1 MYRLLLAIGVASL
14 LPLGSL
20 LRAEEGALRMPLV
33 EKDIPAPRV
42 TWYGLYMNGTKCGF
56 LREEFA
62 RVGEG
67 ADAVWFLDQTGGLQ
81 VEAMGKKLQ
90 MDLSERQEFDAA
102 PPFAFRGGL
111 YRMTQGGGDGQQIE
125 IARDASGLSASVT
138 AGGETRT
145 LPVPELD
152 YTLADL
158 VTPERWIQAGPESG
172 DETRVR
178 TISLSDLEADE
189 VRLAVISRKESI
201 VEGVRTL
208 FYEVRR
214 VTGLSGE
221 EGIARFDARGQLLSI
236 VLGGLFEA
244 RVEPEE
250 VAKVVEAGSDLFVFG
265 QAPIDKPIGEPRKVR
280 RLVLKVDGEGAGTL
294 HEGPCQALARNGQS
308 GEVTMTLGDGAGV
321 EETASAEEMED
332 ALKETVDYPISTPL
346 VQALAAAAVG
356 DAATPR
362 EKVARLIH
370 FVSEYLE
377 DESVPGFVS
386 MPQILA
392 SKRGDCTEHAALF
405 ATLAREAVAEAMLD
419 QLVSTEGVWRQTDSD
434 LNGVQDYWTLDVAGF
449 YFWKDENGALLKF
462 IDVNMAMADR
472 VNEEGEVYFKDLGT
486 EAKEGADRWPA
497 ADPTVEGWR
506 MSR

>member
-1 MYRLLLAIGVASL
+1 MDHWSEFQRGLAGHGQALLDAVGAAAVGLILVMAVVRPLARFLLSREDERTRSHQLRRRVNVFLVAICALGFWTYFHATTPTELRPASL
-14 LPLGSL
+14 RHQVAELALVAVGGYAILDVVILFFFSFVPR
-20 LRAEEGALRMPLV
+20 LRGR
-33 EKDIPAPRV
+33 
-42 TWYGLYMNGTKCGF
+42 
-56 LREEFA
+56 
-62 RVGEG
+62 
-67 ADAVWFLDQTGGLQ
+67 
-81 VEAMGKKLQ
+81 
-90 MDLSERQEFDAA
+90 
-102 PPFAFRGGL
+102 
-111 YRMTQGGGDGQQIE
+111 
-125 IARDASGLSASVT
+125 
-138 AGGETRT
+138 
-145 LPVPELD
+145 LPVSPILQD
-152 YTLADL
+152 LTRALA
-158 VTPERWIQAGPESG
+158 
-172 DETRVR
+172 
-178 TISLSDLEADE
+178 
-189 VRLAVISRKESI
+189 AVALFLL
-201 VEGVRTL
+201 GVRQAFPTAD
-208 FYEVRR
+208 
-214 VTGLSGE
+214 
-221 EGIARFDARGQLLSI
+221 IAALITTSAILSI